1 MVLKK
6 IENHRGK
13 SCVIR
18 DVRRNV
24 REQNITYLTYVTRNY
39 AFTLNGKKKQKQ
51 KRVLI
56 VIVIIEIRRVDN
68 FCNLSGDLFCGGRTT
83 LDRERVVATL
93 SGN

>member
-1 MVLKK
+1 MEGGWVAIDFRKKIRVVVLKK

-39 AFTLNGKKKQKQ
+39 AFTLNGKKNKNKNEY
-51 KRVLI
+51 LLLLL
-56 VIVIIEIRRVDN
+56 
-68 FCNLSGDLFCGGRTT
+68 LSRLG
-83 LDRERVVATL
+83 V
-93 SGN
+93 